1 MNKLYKLLSII
12 ALFSLVLSA
21 CVAPPPLQAPA
32 DGSASVAADAPVAT
46 VRYDYPNTVF
56 KDVQLVE
63 DALNEL
69 LVPIANAKIELNP
82 IDWGAFDEKMKLGF
96 AAGEECD
103 IVFTA
108 PWINNYLLNIAN
120 GNLLPL
126 DDLLLDYAPGLWASM
141 PETTWDAARVDG
153 KIYGVINQQIFVKPF
168 GLNVRK
174 DLADKYGLD
183 VYALK
188 SYDELEPFLQTI
200 LEKEADVLPLSGT
213 GSWTNEGAGFDPIV
227 SEQVP
232 VAIRYNDKELAVFNA
247 AATAEFQASI
257 ERARKWYLAGYAPK
271 ETIVGDDAQAMWKA
285 GKFAISGLAGVV
297 KPGGEIES
305 EQRFGQPVY
314 AQSMTQPFLTTAG
327 TTATTN
333 AICST
338 SKNPEAAMRVLEALN
353 TNVEA
358 YNTLAKG
365 IEGKHWEW
373 ADEAN
378 KVIKP
383 GPNNA
388 DYNPNTDWEF
398 GNQFLAY
405 YIDAKQAEIKAWE
418 ATYQL
423 NTESPPSAAMGF
435 NFNAEPVKTELANV
449 SAVTGELAGPLT
461 SGLVDPAT
469 ALPAYLERLE
479 QAGLQTVI
487 DEAQRQ
493 LNEWAGK

>member
-1 MNKLYKLLSII
+1 MNRLYKLLSII
-12 ALFSLVLSA
+12 ALLSLVLTA
-21 CVAPPPLQAPA
+21 CVAPPPVQAPA
-32 DGSASVAADAPVAT
+32 EGSASVAADAPAVT
-46 VRYDYPNTVF
+46 VTYTYPNTVF

-69 LVPIANAKIELNP
+69 LVPIANAKIDLNP

-126 DDLLLDYAPGLWASM
+126 DELLLDYAPGLWASM

-168 GLNVRK
+168 GLYVRR

-200 LEKEADVLPLSGT
+200 LEKEPDVLPLGGAST
-213 GSWTNEGAGFDPIV
+213 WTDEGVGFDPIV
-227 SEQVP
+227 GQGVP
-232 VAIRYNDKELAVFNA
+232 AVIRFDDKEMTVFNA
-247 AATAEFQASI
+247 AASPEFQESI
-257 ERARKWYLAGYAPK
+257 ERARRWYLAGYAPK
-271 ETIVGDDAQAMWKA
+271 EQIASDDAQAMWKA
-285 GKFAISGLAGVV
+285 GRFAVSGLVGVV

-314 AQSMTQPFLTTAG
+314 AQSIGPVFLTTAG
-327 TTATTN
+327 TTATNN

-353 TNVEA
+353 TNVEV
-358 YNTLAKG
+358 YNTLSKG

-373 ADEAN
+373 ADEAS

-405 YIDAKQAEIKAWE
+405 YIDAKQAEINAWE
-418 ATYQL
+418 ATYKL
-423 NTESPPSAAMGF
+423 NTESPPSTAMGF
-435 NFNAEPVKTELANV
+435 NFNAEPVKTELANL
-449 SAVTGELAGPLT
+449 SAVAGELMPPLT
-461 SGLVDPAT
+461 AGLVDPAT

>member
-1 MNKLYKLLSII
+1 
-12 ALFSLVLSA
+12 
-21 CVAPPPLQAPA
+21 
-32 DGSASVAADAPVAT
+32 
-46 VRYDYPNTVF
+46 
-56 KDVQLVE
+56 
-63 DALNEL
+63 
-69 LVPIANAKIELNP
+69 
-82 IDWGAFDEKMKLGF
+82 
-96 AAGEECD
+96 
-103 IVFTA
+103 
-108 PWINNYLLNIAN
+108 
-120 GNLLPL
+120 
-126 DDLLLDYAPGLWASM
+126 
-141 PETTWDAARVDG
+141 
-153 KIYGVINQQIFVKPF
+153 
-168 GLNVRK
+168 
-174 DLADKYGLD
+174 
-183 VYALK
+183 
-188 SYDELEPFLQTI
+188 
-200 LEKEADVLPLSGT
+200 
-213 GSWTNEGAGFDPIV
+213 
-227 SEQVP
+227 
-232 VAIRYNDKELAVFNA
+232 
-247 AATAEFQASI
+247 
-257 ERARKWYLAGYAPK
+257 
-271 ETIVGDDAQAMWKA
+271 
-285 GKFAISGLAGVV
+285 
-297 KPGGEIES
+297 
-305 EQRFGQPVY
+305 
-314 AQSMTQPFLTTAG
+314 
-327 TTATTN
+327 
-333 AICST
+333 
-338 SKNPEAAMRVLEALN
+338 MRVLEALN